1 MSGFGWLNTLY
12 DLAFDGVF
20 TRNNQSAIDSVQ
32 LTNMYEVFTFLSWK
46 SAKNEYEN
54 EVRSSMEKEAEHRQR
69 SKK

>member
-20 TRNNQSAIDSVQ
+20 TNHNKSAIVSVQ
-32 LTNMYEVFTFLSWK
+32 ESNLYEVLTFLSWK

-54 EVRSSMEKEAEHRQR
+54 EVRESMAQEAEAKQR
-69 SKK
+69 SKR